1 MKCIWEIPF
10 MVEKSKFLSVF
21 SNRMMKKSTY
31 IFLTIIP
38 TFVYAEAKPP
48 FGGTIFVNRNII
60 TAEDPTAFK
69 NLTAAGRGERRMFDR
84 RTNRRNKVDARLF
97 TAEFDDGQKMEVQV
111 NPEFDEKEAFAQ
123 AKKYLLVIGQMP
135 FALRKDV
142 ESVVIHAGKKPFG
155 GGNKGL
161 LIHTGQGESYI
172 RGGILAETLY
182 HEASHTSLDKPHARN
197 KNWLAAQKKDG
208 KFISGYAKSN
218 PFREDVAETYLL
230 YFAYRYK
237 PHRID
242 KKLKETLEKTVPNRI
257 AYFDSLKLNMHP
269 VEKPKARGSGADAKP
284 RPKVKA
290 DNLKRKINKIN

>member
-1 MKCIWEIPF
+1 

-21 SNRMMKKSTY
+21 SNRMMKKATC
-31 IFLTIIP
+31 IFLTIVP

-60 TAEDPTAFK
+60 TGEDPTAFK
-69 NLTAAGRGERRMFDR
+69 SLTAAGRGQRRMFDR
-84 RTNRRNKVDARLF
+84 RTNRRNEVNARLF

-111 NPEFDEKEAFAQ
+111 NPEFDKKEALAQ

-135 FALRKDV
+135 FVLRKDV

-182 HEASHTSLDKPHARN
+182 HEASHTSLDRTHARN
-197 KNWLAAQKKDG
+197 KDWLAAQKKDG
-208 KFISGYAKSN
+208 KFISRYAKDN

-242 KKLKETLEKTVPNRI
+242 KKLKEMTLNSENNPPKISLETYWELDNFDYTGKYLATDRTFYPEKKWWQFWKQAI
-257 AYFDSLKLNMHP
+257 
-269 VEKPKARGSGADAKP
+269 
-284 RPKVKA
+284 
-290 DNLKRKINKIN
+290 